1 MGLGLRLGS
10 LGMNQDADLKITAQ
24 TRVTEA
30 ISITYI

>member
-24 TRVTEA
+24 TVTEA